1 VPKISL
7 IPQYIRDYEL
17 IIQREAKG
25 LWLKT
30 GYTTSIKGKKGLTVA
45 NLRAL
50 IKAKGLAKTMRGYT
64 RWKKNVLIKK
74 LKDAK

>member
-1 VPKISL
+1 MPKISL

-17 IIQREAKG
+17 IIQKEAKV

-30 GYTTSIKGKKGLTVA
+30 GYTKGKKGLTVA

-64 RWKKNVLIKK
+64 RWKKNILIEK